1 MRKSSNG
8 SSHAGFNNR
17 PRQEG
22 AGKWKSNGEK
32 SIQVKHRSPYLRPPL
47 TSFPHPSSPISF
59 RYSFALRAATLERA
73 LHPPLV
79 KLLIP
84 TTFCILLFR
93 FSFRCDTS
101 IYLCISSC
109 FVTSISA
116 LLEYSSHVFSF
127 FPFFSLLRINQYLFP
142 IQSIILKHPW
152 FNRLI

>member
-47 TSFPHPSSPISF
+47 TSFPIPPRLFLFVTLSLLELPPSNAPYIHPSWSYLYQQPSVFPYSVSRFDATRLSTYVSPRVS
-59 RYSFALRAATLERA
+59 LR
-73 LHPPLV
+73 PS
-79 KLLIP
+79 LL
-84 TTFCILLFR
+84 C
-93 FSFRCDTS
+93 
-101 IYLCISSC
+101 
-109 FVTSISA
+109 
-116 LLEYSSHVFSF
+116 YSSHVFSF